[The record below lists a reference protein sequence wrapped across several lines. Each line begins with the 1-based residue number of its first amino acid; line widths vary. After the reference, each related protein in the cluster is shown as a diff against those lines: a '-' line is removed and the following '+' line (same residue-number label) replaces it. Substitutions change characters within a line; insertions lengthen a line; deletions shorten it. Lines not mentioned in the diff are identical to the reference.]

1 MSSRSRNT
9 YQYEG
14 GLEQA
19 LVDICSVAARGNV
32 SGVRQLAARVLRAI
46 PPEVGD
52 PERFSDALTAALAD
66 TGAPAARRASRP
78 PADRDSRIDLVD
90 VRPPPAGTVLVVPQD
105 VDDQLQAVVQEWSA
119 REKLMATGVTPT
131 LTLLLTGP
139 PGVGKTH
146 AARWLAEQLDLSL
159 IVADLAGVV
168 SSYLGS
174 TGRNLRRVLDFAKEQ
189 PCLLLLDEFDALAK
203 RRDDDSDVGEL
214 KRIVNVLLLELE
226 RWPKDCLLVA
236 ATNHPELL
244 DHAVERR
251 FDRIIDIPLPGP
263 RERIELFR
271 TFSGPIE
278 PLSEDALVGAA
289 ALTPDATGSHI
300 ERAVANAARNAIIRG
315 APLPE
320 ELTARL
326 LDAFDPSDVDRDA
339 FCLVAHESL
348 GMSQRE
354 IARLLDVSH
363 PTVGAA
369 IRRAREAI

>member
-1 MSSRSRNT
+1 MSSKSRNS
-9 YQYEG
+9 YQFEG

-19 LVDICSVAARGNV
+19 LIDVCNVAASGNS
-32 SGVRQLAARVLRAI
+32 SGVRQLVARLLRAI
-46 PPEVGD
+46 PPEVTD
-52 PERFSDALTAALAD
+52 PERFTDELTAALAD
-66 TGAPAARRASRP
+66 TAALSPRRVSRP
-78 PADRDSRIDLVD
+78 PADRDSRIELAD
-90 VRPPPAGTVLVVPQD
+90 VRPPPTGTVLVVPED
-105 VDDQLQAVVQEWSA
+105 VDNQLRAVVQEWSA
-119 REKLMATGVTPT
+119 RAELIATSVMPT
-131 LTLLLTGP
+131 LTLLLTGR

-146 AARWLAEQLDLSL
+146 AARWLAEQLSLPL

-189 PCLLLLDEFDALAK
+189 PCVLLLDEFDALAK

-226 RWPKDCLLVA
+226 RWPSDCLLVA

-263 RERIELFR
+263 RERVELFR
-271 TFSGPIE
+271 TFSRPIE
-278 PLSEDALVGAA
+278 SLTEDVLVGAA
-289 ALTPDATGSHI
+289 ALTPDTTGSHI
-300 ERAVANAARNAIIRG
+300 ERAVTDAARNAIIHG
-315 APLPE
+315 TPLNE
-320 ELTARL
+320 VLTGRL
-326 LDAFDPSDVDRDA
+326 LDAFDPGAVDRDE
-339 FCLVAHESL
+339 FCLIAHESL

-369 IRRAREAI
+369 IRKARASQ

>member
-1 MSSRSRNT
+1 MS
-9 YQYEG
+9 YQFEG

-19 LVDICSVAARGNV
+19 LVDICSVAAKGSG
-32 SGVRQLAARVLRAI
+32 SGVRQLAARVLRAV
-46 PPEVGD
+46 PPEVSD
-52 PERFSDALTAALAD
+52 PERFSDELTAALAE
-66 TGAPAARRASRP
+66 TGAPAPRRASRP

-90 VRPPPAGTVLVVPQD
+90 VRPPPVGTVLVVPED
-105 VDDQLQAVVQEWSA
+105 VDNQLQAVVREWSA
-119 REKLMATGVTPT
+119 REELIATGVMPT
-131 LTLLLTGP
+131 LTLLITGP

-146 AARWLAEQLDLSL
+146 AASWLAEQLNLPL

-189 PCLLLLDEFDALAK
+189 PCVLLLDEFDALAK

-226 RWPKDCLLVA
+226 RWPSDCLLVA

-244 DHAVERR
+244 DRAVERR
-251 FDRIIDIPLPGP
+251 FDRIIDIPLPGAQQ
-263 RERIELFR
+263 RIELFR

-278 PLSEDALVGAA
+278 PLPEDVLVGAA
-289 ALTPDATGSHI
+289 ALTHDATGSHI
-300 ERAVANAARNAIIRG
+300 ERAVTNAARNAIVHG
-315 APLPE
+315 VPLRE
-320 ELTARL
+320 VLTARL
-326 LDAFDPSDVDRDA
+326 LDAFDPSEVERDE
-339 FCLVAHESL
+339 FCLVAYESL
-348 GMSQRE
+348 GMTQRE

-369 IRRAREAI
+369 IRKAREAK